1 MKDITQTGIVTDEGC
16 AVALGIFDGVH
27 RGHRQVL
34 DKAFSHSELSKAVF
48 TFNTHTVD
56 SKGKDYKML
65 ITDSFKKKLLQRAGA
80 DYIYSPDFYRL
91 KSMPAEDFARD
102 ILKGA
107 LHAEV
112 AVCGEKFRFGHNAAG
127 DSDALIRFGRKYG
140 FSVEIV
146 ERLDYDGVRI
156 SSSLIR
162 KLVGEGDIAR
172 ANELLGYSYG
182 YCLEVIHGNEI
193 GRTWDFPTINQLIP
207 DGLVMPKFGV
217 YVSRVHIGDKYYA
230 GVTNIGVK
238 PTVEKEIRPLAETYI
253 IGYEGDL
260 YGREIEIELFEFIRP
275 ERKFESFD
283 ALKAEI
289 NRNTEYAKKAYSRQ
303 HRTTTG

>member
-1 MKDITQTGIVTDEGC
+1 MIDITETGIVTNENT

-27 RGHRQVL
+27 RGHRRVL
-34 DKAFSHSELSKAVF
+34 EKAFEHSELGRAVF

-65 ITDSFKKKLLQRAGA
+65 ITDSFKRKLLARAGA
-80 DYIYSPDFYRL
+80 DFLYSPDFYRL
-91 KSMPAEDFARD
+91 KMMPAEEFARD

-112 AVCGEKFRFGHNAAG
+112 AVCGEKFRFGHNAEG
-127 DSDALIRFGRKYG
+127 DSEALIRFGRKYG

-146 ERLDYDGVRI
+146 ERLDENGTRI

-162 KLVGEGDIAR
+162 KLVSEGDIER
-172 ANELLGYSYG
+172 ANRLLGYSYG
-182 YCLEVIHGNEI
+182 YCCEVIHGNEI
-193 GRTWDFPTINQLIP
+193 GRTWDFPTINQQIP
-207 DGLVMPKFGV
+207 DGLVLPRFGV
-217 YVSRVHIGDKYYA
+217 YVSCVHIGDRCYT
-230 GVTNIGVK
+230 GVTNIGIK
-238 PTVEKEIRPLAETYI
+238 PTVEKDIKPLAETFI
-253 IGYEGDL
+253 VDYEGDL

-283 ALKAEI
+283 DLRAEI
-289 NRNTEYAKKAYSRQ
+289 KRNTEYAKKAYLKYI
-303 HRTTTG
+303 